1 MENEYSCPLVNSGID
16 ETMCYDI
23 QMVVGPG
30 SLINRRILEDYA
42 GVFDVGM
49 VTDKRAAAFCPGCP
63 FNQLRQTAESMPTY
77 TSTISGAV
85 PAQNL

>member
-1 MENEYSCPLVNSGID
+1 MVENEYSCPLVSGTID

-42 GVFDVGM
+42 DVFDISA
-49 VTDKRAAAFCPGCP
+49 VTDERAAACPGCP
-63 FNQLRQTAESMPTY
+63 FNQLRRTA
-77 TSTISGAV
+77 A
-85 PAQNL
+85 

>member
-1 MENEYSCPLVNSGID
+1 MENEYSCPLVNSAID

-42 GVFDVGM
+42 DVFDANM
-49 VTDKRAAAFCPGCP
+49 VTDKKAATFCPGCP
-63 FNQLRQTAESMPTY
+63 FNQLKQTAENAPTY
-77 TSTISGAV
+77 LNRVEAY
-85 PAQNL
+85 N

>member
-1 MENEYSCPLVNSGID
+1 MENEYNCPLVGGAID

-42 GVFDVGM
+42 GVFGVNA
-49 VTDKRAAAFCPGCP
+49 VTDERAATFCPGCP
-63 FNQLRQTAESMPTY
+63 FNQLKQA
-77 TSTISGAV
+77 A
-85 PAQNL
+85 A